1 MTIYVIRHGQTDW
14 NAEARL
20 QGGQDIPL
28 NALGRRQATENGRA
42 LGQMIGTDTDRF
54 QFVSSPLGRARETM
68 ERVREAMGLDPKAY
82 AIDRRLIEISFG
94 DWEGL
99 TLEEVEDR
107 YPGVLA
113 DRDADKWHYLP
124 PGERAESYEMLS
136 DRVQDWLKSLNDPT
150 VCVCHGGVMR
160 TLFRMIEGL
169 DAAEASNLPIHQD
182 RIARII
188 DGRMAWL

>member
-20 QGGQDIPL
+20 QGGRDIPL
-28 NALGRRQATENGRA
+28 NALGRRQATANGVA
-42 LGQMIGTDTDRF
+42 LGDMIGHDADRF

-99 TLEEVEDR
+99 TLAEVEDR

-124 PGERAESYEMLS
+124 PGERAETYAMLS
-136 DRVQDWLKSLNDPT
+136 DRVQDWLKSLTGPT

-160 TLFRMIEGL
+160 TLFRAIEGL

-182 RIARII
+182 RIARIES
-188 DGRMAWL
+188 GRMAWI

>member
-1 MTIYVIRHGQTDW
+1 MTIYVIRHGQTNW

-28 NALGRRQATENGRA
+28 NGLGRSQATANGVALGR
-42 LGQMIGTDTDRF
+42 LIGAEVDRF
-54 QFVSSPLGRARETM
+54 YFVSSPLGRARETM
-68 ERVREAMGLDPKAY
+68 ERVRDAMALDPKAY

-94 DWEGL
+94 EWEGL

-113 DRDADKWHYLP
+113 DRDADKWHYRP
-124 PGERAESYEMLS
+124 PGERAETYEMLS
-136 DRVQDWLKSLNDPT
+136 ERVLDWLKSLTGPT

-160 TLFRMIEGL
+160 ALFRAIEGL
-169 DAAEASNLPIHQD
+169 DEAEASNLPIHQD
-182 RIARII
+182 RIARIS